1 MKNLQSITKL
11 INDHF
16 ALKKEILKFDREILS
31 ISEKLAKILKNKKC
45 IFWCGNG
52 GSASRCSTL
61 IS

>member
-31 ISEKLAKILKNKKC
+31 ISESWQK
-45 IFWCGNG
+45 
-52 GSASRCSTL
+52 S
-61 IS
+61 